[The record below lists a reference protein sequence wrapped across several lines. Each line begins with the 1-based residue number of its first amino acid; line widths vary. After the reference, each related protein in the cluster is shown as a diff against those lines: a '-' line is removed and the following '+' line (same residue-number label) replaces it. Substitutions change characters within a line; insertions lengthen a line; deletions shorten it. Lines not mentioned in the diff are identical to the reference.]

1 MTRPYLSI
9 GRVERRLWTGNTE
22 AISFE
27 PGVNLLIGKPN
38 TGKTQWLRIIDF
50 LLGHPEA
57 FEARFDEVMSDK
69 YEAASA
75 ELVIGSETLLVERRW
90 REAGMKG
97 KVILDGEIID
107 AAEFQRRLMTRLR
120 IPILH
125 YPKGNPQSGQTWPE
139 LSLRSLLRHIYR
151 RQGAWSDL
159 ADKQPDGEQLA
170 CLLQFGGVAERVY
183 SDEYG
188 DLIGL
193 TMEARRLTARLEQYG
208 WTLNAL
214 ARDLLDEG
222 DPIMSGVTRTAV
234 DKADKAV
241 TDRILELRAKRIT
254 VIEEA
259 ARGAHAGQASR
270 IAELSAKRAQLLV
283 ESEAGDVKGRETGER
298 LADMKRYRSDLVEEL
313 TRLARAHD
321 AGEILADLR
330 ITHCPACDQTLK
342 TRERDLLHCHLCHQ
356 DLPDEPVMAELGDAR
371 LLFEQE
377 RLQGEVKEASDLV
390 DLLNRDLENQRKDWT
405 RRKEALRQI
414 ENELAPARAAVAAL
428 IQENVS
434 GIDVELGQLS
444 ERQRQVTRL
453 KTALKSGEDLQAQV
467 DAIKAKIEPLQEIV
481 DTTLRSVDFQ
491 DPAEWLAEGMNAYL
505 DRIGQL
511 KPGSW
516 GHSPV
521 SVTLNNRNFD
531 FRVGKRR
538 WSDALGGSDT
548 LYFLMAYHYG
558 LLSLSDQP
566 GMHYPGLSIIDL
578 PGDFLGESVEDK
590 ENFIVQPFIELLS
603 TEAFEGAQVIITGA
617 AFDGLTVVRR
627 QTLRDVYV
635 GQ

>member
-1 MTRPYLSI
+1 MTGPYLSI
-9 GRVERRLWTGNTE
+9 GRVERQLWTGNTE

-27 PGVNLLIGKPN
+27 PGVNLLIGRPN

-50 LLGHPEA
+50 LFGHPAA
-57 FEARFDEVMSDK
+57 FETRFDEIMSDK
-69 YEAASA
+69 YESASA
-75 ELVIGSETLLVERRW
+75 QIVIGSETLLVERRW
-90 REAGMKG
+90 REPGMKG
-97 KVILDGEIID
+97 KVILDGEVLD
-107 AAEFQRRLMTRLR
+107 AAEFQHRLMARLK

-170 CLLQFGGVAERVY
+170 CLLQFGGLAEHVY

-193 TMEARRLTARLEQYG
+193 TIEARQLAARLEQYG

-214 ARDLLDEG
+214 ARDLLDED
-222 DPIMSGVTRTAV
+222 DPVVSGVTRAAV
-234 DKADKAV
+234 AKADKAV
-241 TDRILELRAKRIT
+241 TDRILELRVKRNAL
-254 VIEEA
+254 IEDGT
-259 ARGAHAGQASR
+259 RGLQAGQASR
-270 IAELSAKRAQLLV
+270 VAELSAKRAHLLV
-283 ESEAGDVKGRETGER
+283 ESEAADVKGRETGER
-298 LADMKRYRSDLVEEL
+298 LAEMKRYRADLIEEL

-342 TRERDLLHCHLCHQ
+342 ARERDTAHCHLCHQ
-356 DLPDEPVMAELGDAR
+356 DLPEEPEMVELGDAR

-377 RLQGEVKEASDLV
+377 RLQGEVREASDLV
-390 DLLNRDLENQRKDWT
+390 DLLNRDLENQRKEWT

-428 IQENVS
+428 IQENIS
-434 GIDVELGQLS
+434 GIDVELGKLS
-444 ERQRQVTRL
+444 ERQRQIARL
-453 KTALKSGEDLQAQV
+453 KAALKSGEELQAQV
-467 DAIKAKIEPLQEIV
+467 DAINAKIAPLQEIV
-481 DTTLRSVDFQ
+481 DTTLRSIDFEG
-491 DPAEWLAEGMNAYL
+491 PAECLAEGMNAYL
-505 DRIGQL
+505 NRIDQL
-511 KPGSW
+511 KPGAW

-521 SVTLNNRNFD
+521 NVTLNNRTFD

-558 LLSLSDQP
+558 LLSLSDKP
-566 GMHYPGLSIIDL
+566 GMHYPGIAIIDL

-603 TEAFEGAQVIITGA
+603 SETFEGAQVIITGA
-617 AFDGLTVVRR
+617 AFDGLTEVRR
-627 QTLRDVYV
+627 QTLREVYA